1 MTSRCGPID
10 RARRRATDDQARVI
24 ADLVSARH
32 AAGISRAEVGRR
44 CALSRSAVER
54 LERGRRRSTLDE
66 LARIG
71 AVVGL
76 DVRLRAFP
84 GGDAIRDAGQQRLLE
99 RLRREIHPDLR
110 WRTEVPLAVS
120 GDLRAWDAVI
130 GGRGWAVAVEAETVL
145 IDLQAV
151 ERRLELKRRDDAGRI
166 DHLVLLV
173 ADTPRNRAALA
184 SAPAAFAALPA
195 RTRAVLATI
204 RAGRLP
210 PSDGI
215 VIR

>member
-1 MTSRCGPID
+1 LARTQAGLSL
-10 RARRRATDDQARVI
+10 RAV
-24 ADLVSARH
+24 AD
-32 AAGISRAEVGRR
+32 AAHVDHVQ
-44 CALSRSAVER
+44 LWK
-54 LERGRRRSTLDE
+54 LERGRHSGLE
-66 LARIG
+66 IEAIAALG
-71 AVVGL
+71 SVVGL

-130 GGRGWAVAVEAETVL
+130 GGRGWAVAVESETVL

>member
-1 MTSRCGPID
+1 LARTQAGLSL
-10 RARRRATDDQARVI
+10 RAV
-24 ADLVSARH
+24 AD
-32 AAGISRAEVGRR
+32 AAHVDHVQ
-44 CALSRSAVER
+44 LWK
-54 LERGRRRSTLDE
+54 LERGRHSGLE
-66 LARIG
+66 IEAIAALG
-71 AVVGL
+71 SVVGL

-195 RTRAVLATI
+195 RTRAVLATL

>member
-1 MTSRCGPID
+1 M
-10 RARRRATDDQARVI
+10 
-24 ADLVSARH
+24 
-32 AAGISRAEVGRR
+32 GRR
-44 CALSRSAVER
+44 CSLSRSAVER
-54 LERGRRRSTLDE
+54 LEHGRRRSTLDE
-66 LARIG
+66 LARFG

-76 DVRLRAFP
+76 DVRLKAYP
-84 GGDAIRDAGQQRLLE
+84 GGDAVRDVGQQRLLE
-99 RLRREIHPDLR
+99 RLRRDIHPRLR
-110 WRTEVPLAVS
+110 WRTEVPLVTS

-145 IDLQAV
+145 IDLQAL

-173 ADTPRNRAALA
+173 ADTRRNRATLA

-195 RTRAVLATI
+195 RTRDVLGAL
-204 RAGRLP
+204 RAGDRP